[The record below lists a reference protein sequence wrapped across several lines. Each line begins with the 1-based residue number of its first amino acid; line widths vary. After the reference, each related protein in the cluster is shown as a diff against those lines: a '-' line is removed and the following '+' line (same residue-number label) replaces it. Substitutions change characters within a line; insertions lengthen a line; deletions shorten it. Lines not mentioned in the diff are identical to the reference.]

1 MHRIHREIA
10 YAACLLILALGA
22 CNGSDP
28 VDVDG
33 SHDDANPPEEPQGIA
48 RYTYR
53 IVNVF
58 PHDPDAWTQGLVFD
72 AGLLLEGTGGGV
84 RLARLPDLPPS
95 SLREVEIETGRV
107 LRQVLLDEQLFGEG
121 IALWGERIFQ
131 LTWKSQVGL
140 TYDRDSFTAGDGFTY
155 ASEGW
160 GLTHDGQQL
169 IMSDGSASITF
180 RNPDTFAET
189 GRIEVSAEGQSIR
202 NLNELEYVE
211 GEIWA
216 NIWGTQIIAQID
228 PATGAVVG
236 WIDLTG
242 LLTSRERAGADVLN
256 GIAYDPATGRIFVTG
271 KLWPWL
277 FQIELVAA

>member
-1 MHRIHREIA
+1 MART
-10 YAACLLILALGA
+10 ACLLILALGA

-33 SHDDANPPEEPQGIA
+33 HDDADPSDAPQGIP
-48 RYTYR
+48 RYNYR

-58 PHDPDAWTQGLVFD
+58 THDPGAWTQGLVFD
-72 AGLLLEGTGGGV
+72 EGVLLEGTGGGV
-84 RLARLPDLPPS
+84 RLSSYPNLPPS
-95 SLREVEIETGRV
+95 SLREVELETGRV
-107 LRQVLLDEQLFGEG
+107 LRQVVLDEQLFGEG
-121 IALWGERIFQ
+121 ITLWGDRILQ

-140 TYDRDSFTAGDGFTY
+140 TYDRASLAAGAGFSY

-160 GLTHDGQQL
+160 GLTHDGRQL

-180 RNPDTFAET
+180 RDPDSFAET
-189 GRIEVSAEGQSIR
+189 GRIDVMAQGQAIR
-202 NLNELEYVE
+202 NLNELEFVE

-216 NIWGTQIIAQID
+216 NIWGTNLIARIE

-236 WIDLTG
+236 WIDVAG
-242 LLTSRERAGADVLN
+242 LLTSRERATADVLN

-277 FQIELVAA
+277 FQIELVEAT